1 MVTNSSDWMAF
12 SEGTPWGRLPLG
24 PDTTMGSKD
33 MSSAPW
39 WSMRYWSRAAISF
52 SVTPGRISF
61 RISARARSAIRWAET
76 MISSSSGSLTA
87 RSSESRSAAGTSSQ
101 GRARA
106 RAPCSRTVMYASSN
120 PRRRMR

>member
-1 MVTNSSDWMAF
+1 
-12 SEGTPWGRLPLG
+12 
-24 PDTTMGSKD
+24 
-33 MSSAPW
+33 
-39 WSMRYWSRAAISF
+39 MRYWSRAAILLLRDA
-52 SVTPGRISF
+52 GRISF

-87 RSSESRSAAGTSSQ
+87 RSPESRSAAGTSSQ

-120 PRRRMR
+120 PQAADAVTLNGLLQQRGIAPAGANLLDDGPPDVQ